1 MVFFG
6 GEPRQSILI
15 HKAVQLRRYLRY
27 KNINSKVEF
36 SLVDQVR
43 ERFVLLYHVALV
55 AWDVADLLRQENA
68 LTLTAIDR
76 LHNKRHRLLA
86 LHEIYEL
93 V

>member
-1 MVFFG
+1 M
-6 GEPRQSILI
+6 
-15 HKAVQLRRYLRY
+15 
-27 KNINSKVEF
+27 
-36 SLVDQVR
+36 
-43 ERFVLLYHVALV
+43 LYYVALV

-68 LTLTAIDR
+68 LTLTAVNR